1 LRPAE
6 FGAFVRSEIDR
17 WAKVVKASGAK
28 AE

>member
-1 LRPAE
+1 LKPAE

-17 WAKVVKASGAK
+17 WEKVVRASGAK